1 MNREQ
6 AETVALK
13 ALGWL
18 MEEPD
23 RMESFMSW
31 SGAGSE
37 SLADGAR
44 DPVFLGFVLDYLM
57 QSDDQ
62 VVDFCDHEGLP
73 YDIPARARAA
83 LPGGE
88 APHWT

>member
-1 MNREQ
+1 MQLEQ

-18 MEEPD
+18 MAEPD
-23 RMESFMSW
+23 RMEAFMSW
-31 SGAGSE
+31 CGAGSDV
-37 SLADGAR
+37 LANGAR
-44 DPVFLGFVLDYLM
+44 DPVFLGFVLDYMM

-62 VVDFCDHEGLP
+62 VVDFCDGEGLS
-73 YDIPARARAA
+73 YDMPARARAA

-88 APHWT
+88 SRNWT